1 MSDKK
6 PPTGIYRPVVF
17 DKGGRRRET
26 SIWWIRYGHHGK
38 KYFESSGSKRITD
51 AIKLRNKRL
60 GEIGAHRFI
69 GPDADK
75 TTLKDIAQ
83 MYLDDLAAN
92 GVAVKHHAPLQHVR
106 DFFGDATCAHHIT
119 TDRVTAFVK
128 SRREEKAKPATIN
141 RSLAALKR
149 AFHLAQIAERVARVP
164 HIAMIEENNTRT
176 NFIEQP
182 QFDKLHAALPDDL
195 KDPILFLWLT
205 AWRVNEMRSLEWRDV
220 FTDAIRLRPENSK
233 NGCAREIPLTGE
245 LGELIARARGAMAR
259 SGKTVEECPFVFM
272 RNGTKARKGRP
283 ARPGRAMGM
292 FRKSWKT
299 ACDQAKIKGTWVHDL
314 RRSAIRNLMAS
325 GVSQSVVMSIS
336 GHRTIAVFNRYN
348 IASQADKTA
357 AFERRDEIFVTPKRK
372 LAFARSA

>member
-1 MSDKK
+1 MSDRK
-6 PPTGIYRPVVF
+6 PPTGVYRPVVF
-17 DKGGRRRET
+17 DKGGGRRET

-60 GEIGAHRFI
+60 GEIGAHRFL

-92 GVAVKHHAPLQHVR
+92 GNAVKHHAPLQHVR
-106 DFFGDATCAHHIT
+106 DFFGDATRAHDIT

-128 SRREEKAKPATIN
+128 LRREEGAKPATVN

-149 AFHLAQIAERVARVP
+149 GFHLAQIAERVARAP
-164 HIAMIEENNTRT
+164 HVALLEESNTRT
-176 NFIEQP
+176 RFIEQA
-182 QFDKLHAALPDDL
+182 QFDKLHDALPDDL
-195 KDPILFLWLT
+195 KDPVLFLWLT
-205 AWRVNEMRSLEWRDV
+205 AWRVGEMRTLEWRDV
-220 FTDAIRLRPENSK
+220 YTDAIRLRPENSK
-233 NGCAREIPLTGE
+233 NGCAREIPLTGA
-245 LGELIARARGAMAR
+245 LGEVIARQRGALAR

-272 RNGTKARKGRP
+272 RDSGA
-283 ARPGRAMGM
+283 AMGL
-292 FRKSWKT
+292 FRKSWAT
-299 ACDQAKIKGTWVHDL
+299 ACVEAKLKGTWVHDL

-357 AFERRDEIFVTPKRK
+357 AFARRDEMFTPKKRK
-372 LAFARSA
+372 LGFVRQLRSVRSA